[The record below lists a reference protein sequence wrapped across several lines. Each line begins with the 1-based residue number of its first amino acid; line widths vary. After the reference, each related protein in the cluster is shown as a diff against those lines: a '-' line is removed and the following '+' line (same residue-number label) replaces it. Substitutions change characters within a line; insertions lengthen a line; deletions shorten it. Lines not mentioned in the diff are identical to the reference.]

1 MLTITP
7 KKISSSI
14 ILPIDQFNALVEQAR
29 KTEEVTVTEV
39 IDDVPIEAM
48 MKLQEESGAFDFL
61 KAPEENIYTV
71 NDVKVRYR

>member
-1 MLTITP
+1 
-7 KKISSSI
+7 SAI

-29 KTEEVTVTEV
+29 KTEEVTVTEI
-39 IDDVPIEAM
+39 IDDLPIEAM

-61 KAPEENIYTV
+61 KVPEENIYTV

>member
-7 KKISSSI
+7 KKISS

-29 KTEEVTVTEV
+29 KTEEVTVTEI
-39 IDDVPIEAM
+39 IDDLPIEAM

-61 KAPEENIYTV
+61 KVPEENIYTV